1 MGSKQERAPRTD
13 PGAFQYLEVRGEE
26 KPVKEKSLCME
37 KSRSEE
43 IRRAGIL
50 EVKRKNIPRKR
61 HQLTMLS
68 ASNGPRSRMI
78 IEQGFSNVGDT
89 GGLNKRSFG
98 GVRRGKPDQ
107 SHGELKYRPHIQR
120 LFL

>member
-1 MGSKQERAPRTD
+1 MKHKCKVLRSTWATAMNFKLTNIKALLEAWRPGGEQQKRAPRTD

-50 EVKRKNIPRKR
+50 EVK
-61 HQLTMLS
+61 
-68 ASNGPRSRMI
+68 
-78 IEQGFSNVGDT
+78 
-89 GGLNKRSFG
+89 
-98 GVRRGKPDQ
+98 
-107 SHGELKYRPHIQR
+107 
-120 LFL
+120 